1 MGDARIWPQRQ
12 QGFQS
17 IDEQSER
24 DVFLD
29 HDSEDEDED
38 EDARSKV
45 RHQVLGNADAQLS
58 RVNVSDGDD
67 VQDEEYEF
75 IPGGQEASGRANGV
89 SRSDRAVSSTLSSKA
104 GIILVS
110 LTSFPLI
117 CDSLFSSPILS
128 SPKGM
133 HNIFIVIPQ
142 FLVAGF
148 AAVLFALVDPKKPLL
163 PDHRA
168 PIAPGPRLNG
178 TTPIATANAV
188 VSGGK
193 KVLESMLLDNSTQ
206 GMDELNDLPYF
217 DSVVYIFWS
226 ESFPSFSSQYLD

>member
-1 MGDARIWPQRQ
+1 MMGNS
-12 QGFQS
+12 G
-17 IDEQSER
+17 
-24 DVFLD
+24 
-29 HDSEDEDED
+29 
-38 EDARSKV
+38 
-45 RHQVLGNADAQLS
+45 AQLS
-58 RVNVSDGDD
+58 RVNMSDGVVD

-75 IPGGQEASGRANGV
+75 IPGSQETNGRADGV
-89 SRSDRAVSSTLSSKA
+89 SRSDRTVSSTLSSKA

-110 LTSFPLI
+110 LPSLPLI
-117 CDSLFSSPILS
+117 CDSLFSSSFLLFL
-128 SPKGM
+128 KGV

-148 AAVLFALVDPKKPLL
+148 AAVLFAIVDPKKPLL

-178 TTPIATANAV
+178 TTPITAANAV
-188 VSGGK
+188 LSGGK

-206 GMDELNDLPYF
+206 GKDELIDLPHF

-226 ESFPSFSSQYLD
+226 ANFSTSSSLYLLIYNLLVLAVWLLV